1 MIFEPIIVITLECM
15 PNGVYVWSQDVNK
28 EKWSVVRNED
38 TVTVEVHSTHSVE
51 TT

>member
-38 TVTVEVHSTHSVE
+38 MVPVEVHNTHVSE
-51 TT
+51 IT